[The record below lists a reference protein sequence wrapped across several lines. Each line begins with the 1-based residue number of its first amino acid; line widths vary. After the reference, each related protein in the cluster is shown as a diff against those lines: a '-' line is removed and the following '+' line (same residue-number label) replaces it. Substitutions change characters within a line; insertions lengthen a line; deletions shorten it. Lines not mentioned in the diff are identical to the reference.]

1 MRLLSVPAAVAA
13 GVLFASPARAQQ
25 PAAPEAP
32 PSAESAPDPVA
43 ALLVGGATIFA
54 GFTAGATIIATG
66 SDLGSP
72 SDAAARQTQIGWW
85 VMEGGFALAPLT
97 AHAVVGEWGRGAL
110 FSAVP
115 TLTGLGTIPVF
126 LEQPAAV
133 EHGTLEE
140 QRVMYVLYG
149 VGLVGAVVGVVDA
162 AFAPGR
168 RAVHVAPMVG
178 SGRAGLVLGG

>member
-1 MRLLSVPAAVAA
+1 MRFVPAPAVLAA
-13 GVLFASPARAQQ
+13 GLLLTFPARAQE
-25 PAAPEAP
+25 AAP
-32 PSAESAPDPVA
+32 APDPAV

-54 GFTAGATIIATG
+54 GFAAGATVIATG

-85 VMEGGFALAPLT
+85 VMESGFALAPLT

-115 TLTGLGTIPVF
+115 TAAALGTIPVF
-126 LEQPAAV
+126 AEQPSAV

-149 VGLVGAVVGVVDA
+149 VALLGAVAGVVDA
-162 AFAPGR
+162 ALAPGR
-168 RAVHVAPMVG
+168 RAVQVAPMVG
-178 SGRAGLVLGG
+178 SGRAGLVLGGTL

>member
-1 MRLLSVPAAVAA
+1 LFLASAV
-13 GVLFASPARAQQ
+13 RAQ
-25 PAAPEAP
+25 EAP
-32 PSAESAPDPVA
+32 PPREPAPEGAPDPVA

-54 GFTAGATIIATG
+54 GFAAGATIIATG

-97 AHAVVGEWGRGAL
+97 SHAVMGEWGRGAL
-110 FSAVP
+110 FAAVP

-149 VGLVGAVVGVVDA
+149 VGLAASVAGVVDA

-178 SGRAGLVLGG
+178 GGRAGMVLGGTL